1 VLSPTAL
8 NLATLAFILLLPL
21 VPAFLLF
28 KLLPSTAVVDGPL
41 QGLRIDLSG
50 AFAAYFALV
59 VLVLSTHSV
68 WNPPPVPPA
77 SQVWTVSGRVT
88 DNEGNAIPNL
98 NTGDFAL
105 QNPSL
110 VTMDTA
116 GNFKVTVPITFIS
129 GGAPA
134 YPSLCVSIPSS
145 YTSNC
150 IPLDPGTPSMNPN
163 RAYYTMNMTNP
174 IQLQPLQQ
182 AYAPGAALNAQV
194 NAGQNQHPGAQ
205 P

>member
-1 VLSPTAL
+1 MFNSATL
-8 NLATLAFILLLPL
+8 NLATLAIILLLPL
-21 VPAFLLF
+21 IPAYLLF
-28 KLLPSTAVVDGPL
+28 KLLPSNAVVNGPL

-68 WNPPPVPPA
+68 WNPPPPPA

-88 DNEGNAIPNL
+88 DSAGNAIPNL
-98 NTGDFAL
+98 NTNDFAL
-105 QNPSL
+105 QNPSF

-116 GNFKVTVPITFIS
+116 GNFKVTVPVTFIS

-134 YPSLCVSIPSS
+134 YPSLCISIPST
-145 YTSNC
+145 YTANC
-150 IPLDPGTPSMNPN
+150 IPLDPEGAVMNANKADYSMNI
-163 RAYYTMNMTNP
+163 TNP
-174 IQLQPLQQ
+174 IQLQAIQQ
-182 AYAPGAALNAQV
+182 PYAAGAALNAPAKV
-194 NAGQNQHPGAQ
+194 GQNQNSGAQ